1 MAYAIKLSFRSL
13 RQFSVNINNPVT
25 FQQPPSSSLIKY
37 AMFSILGITNILV
50 CIIILGSEVMLC
62 IRGYLASSLDSGSFN
77 ILKQKVKWCYFVHS
91 PNLKLV
97 NSYPLQLTAM
107 KLVYILLLIALR
119 IVVKKREMLVLLEQV
134 DNTT

>member
-1 MAYAIKLSFRSL
+1 
-13 RQFSVNINNPVT
+13 
-25 FQQPPSSSLIKY
+25 
-37 AMFSILGITNILV
+37 
-50 CIIILGSEVMLC
+50 MLC